1 MLSSPAPMIV
11 LALLLAAGTGA
22 LSGKVTLSGLAPKLA
37 PLPRRSH
44 QAEEGRHVQ
53 SQLRRAPLDAGLARG
68 APDRRFRGHRR
79 GREVRHRRSASGKTT
94 DQDLARTPR

>member
-37 PLPRRSH
+37 PLPATRDMKVCGNNKPDESVEDSQGCGARNAVVWPIDVPLPKDVESG
-44 QAEEGRHVQ
+44 EEE
-53 SQLRRAPLDAGLARG
+53 
-68 APDRRFRGHRR
+68 PDQPQC
-79 GREVRHRRSASGKTT
+79 ASVP
-94 DQDLARTPR
+94 QE